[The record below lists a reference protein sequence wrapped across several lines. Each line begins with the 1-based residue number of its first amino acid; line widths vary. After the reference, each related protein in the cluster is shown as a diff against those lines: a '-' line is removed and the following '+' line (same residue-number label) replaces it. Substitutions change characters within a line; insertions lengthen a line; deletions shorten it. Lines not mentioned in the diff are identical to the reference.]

1 MTVQGNAK
9 WLAAIII
16 IACFVV
22 FFPVTDSTAGSSNSK
37 KLYIHS
43 IQADGVSQKLSNRI
57 REGVYLSILNTYG
70 SRYHIVDDE
79 AIKVMYSQAE
89 KILASGCSDESC
101 IIQIAEGIN
110 ADEIIYGSATRINN
124 KIQLVMKNLYR
135 RDVNLG
141 TKSMV
146 RISFLES
153 QLDHYAEEIGK
164 KLVNPK
170 YRINRNAPATGDN
183 LTAIRE
189 EKVGNLDIA
198 VLKFTTNDDV
208 INQMLEYLKGEVKK
222 GDAYFEAGNYKLA
235 LTQYA
240 IVKERIDTKLVKSQ
254 QRKMRKFTAGIV
266 DRMVSTCVMISK
278 EHELKGNTAYHE
290 FRFAEAISEYT
301 KARNQVERFK
311 QRKDCAGILKR
322 MKEKIRMTRT
332 TGERHLANR
341 VKSKLNLAIYHNIRD
356 EKDKIRQAMDDAYEL
371 VTNSMFVTNDVKDE
385 FNRFARVT
393 KYEKTFAIIPE
404 NPRHGQ
410 TITIGGIEFVY
421 IKGGT
426 FWMGSRKSDPHARKD
441 EFPRHKVKVD
451 GFWMGKYEITEKQ
464 FKSIMNYSSKEY
476 SIGDN
481 YPVRNVDWNESI
493 EFCNKLSNNF
503 ALTKQK
509 FRLPYEAEWEYACRA
524 GGNTIFHW
532 GNKVNTNYFICDAL
546 KNEPYEARIIGSKK
560 PNRWG
565 LYNMC
570 SNVSEWCMDWYD
582 SNYYAHSPNINPTG
596 PESGDNKVM
605 RGGSWFTTDMLRI
618 DEFPN
623 MFYEI
628 RSASRSHRESD
639 YANFEQGFRV
649 VLSIIN
655 E

>member
-1 MTVQGNAK
+1 MTVHGNAK

-16 IACFVV
+16 IACFVI
-22 FFPVTDSTAGSSNSK
+22 FFPGTDSTAGSSNSK

-43 IQADGVSQKLSNRI
+43 IKADGVSQKLSNRI

-101 IIQIAEGIN
+101 ITQIAEGIN
-110 ADEIIYGSATRINN
+110 ADEIIYGSATRVNN

-208 INQMLEYLKGEVKK
+208 IDQMLEYLKGEVKK

-235 LTQYA
+235 LTQYS

-254 QRKMRKFTAGIV
+254 QRKMRKFTVGVV
-266 DRMVSTCVMISK
+266 DRIVSTCVMISK

-311 QRKDCAGILKR
+311 QRKDCSGILKR
-322 MKEKIRMTRT
+322 MQEKIRMTRA

-341 VKSKLNLAIYHNIRD
+341 VKSKLNLASYHNIRD
-356 EKDKIRQAMDDAYEL
+356 EKDKTRQAMDDAYEL
-371 VTNSMFVTNDVKDE
+371 VANSMFVTNDVKDE

-426 FWMGSRKSDPHARKD
+426 FWMGAKLSPEELSNKYNNGEPDWFKA
-441 EFPRHKVKVD
+441 EYPRHKVIIND
-451 GFWMGKYEITEKQ
+451 FLIGKYELTQEQ
-464 FKSIMNYSSKEY
+464 YNFIMGNDQSSK
-476 SIGDN
+476 DN
-481 YPVRNVDWNESI
+481 NNHPVNKI
-493 EFCNKLSNNF
+493 EWED
-503 ALTKQK
+503 ALQCCEEFGNIHGVKA
-509 FRLPYEAEWEYACRA
+509 RLPYEAEWEYACRA
-524 GGNTIFHW
+524 GSTTVYYWGNTIDDRYCW
-532 GNKVNTNYFICDAL
+532 YD
-546 KNEPYEARIIGSKK
+546 KNSGQEIHPVGKKK

-565 LYNMC
+565 LYDM
-570 SNVSEWCMDWYD
+570 SGNVWEWCMDWYTE
-582 SNYYAHSPNINPTG
+582 NYYSNSPFDNPHG
-596 PESGDNKVM
+596 PMSDDYMYGKVF
-605 RGGSWFTTDMLRI
+605 RGGSCNHSDLLLRSSNRLMP
-618 DEFPN
+618 FPGLVT
-623 MFYEI
+623 E
-628 RSASRSHRESD
+628 D
-639 YANFEQGFRV
+639 YGFR
-649 VLSIIN
+649 IIV
-655 E
+655 ESQ